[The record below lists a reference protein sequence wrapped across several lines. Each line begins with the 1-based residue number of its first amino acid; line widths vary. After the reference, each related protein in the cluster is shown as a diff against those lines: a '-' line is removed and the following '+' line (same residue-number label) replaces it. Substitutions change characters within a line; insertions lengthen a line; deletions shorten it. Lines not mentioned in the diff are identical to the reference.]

1 MVLCLG
7 SGRPK
12 VIGVL
17 SGGYIEAKG
26 AQNFYG
32 GGSKGGGG
40 KGVKP
45 PPKYPSPDSKCIAGG
60 CLSCWYDRLPAP

>member
-17 SGGYIEAKG
+17 SGGYNEAKG
-26 AQNFYG
+26 AQTFYG

-45 PPKYPSPDSKCIAGG
+45 PPKYPSPDENLGRARAKG
-60 CLSCWYDRLPAP
+60 REHKE